1 MAWYDSS
8 WQYRRAIT
16 VDVTGTAAP
25 YTVDV
30 EASIPATDDEF
41 WSNVNASGDDI
52 VVTGPDGIT
61 PVTYDLASFNT
72 NTRTGTI
79 EVDNHTFAGQFM
91 SCLFVYWGNSGAS
104 SSLTT
109 FSTASAVTG
118 AIEFVSGA
126 QVFTVRA
133 TRERPGATT
142 PRRPLSKGSAEQI
155 YVDFDFSDLLEL
167 LPPGSAYEGHL
178 AHEEIAH
185 LSSFQVLLSGVD
197 QASMYTTTAH
207 RFLPYGRVRCL
218 VKAGSDGSDYT
229 LVCSVVTSRPGS
241 SITRTLTA
249 RAALRVRDVA
259 E

>member
-1 MAWYDSS
+1 MAWYSSS
-8 WQYRRAIT
+8 WKYRRAIT
-16 VDVTGTAAP
+16 IDATGPAS
-25 YTVDV
+25 TVDV
-30 EASIPATDDEF
+30 EAAIPATDDEF

-52 VVTGPDGIT
+52 VVTAADGIT
-61 PVTYDLASFNT
+61 PLTYDLASFNT

-79 EVDNHTFAGQFM
+79 EIDGMAVTAGFM
-91 SCLFVYWGNSGAS
+91 VNAFVYWGNSGATN
-104 SSLTT
+104 SLTT
-109 FSTASAVTG
+109 FSPSSAVTG

-126 QVFTVRA
+126 PVFTVRA

-197 QASMYTTTAH
+197 QTAMYTTTAH

-218 VKAGSDGSDYT
+218 VKAGSSGSDYT